1 MRAAAILLTIG
12 LAAAAS
18 AHAEPTDAHARAAA
32 LLNSTGA
39 LEAIVPAVT
48 LPPVATSAVVD
59 AQARAADLLRRP
71 IQHATTPSAAT
82 EKRNRVTGAAPDAHD
97 LARRLLGRSA

>member
-18 AHAEPTDAHARAAA
+18 VHAETTDAHARAAA
-32 LLNSTGA
+32 LLNSTG
-39 LEAIVPAVT
+39 EAIVPAVT

-71 IQHATTPSAAT
+71 IQYATTPSAPA